1 MDGAQSPTASV
12 MPPAPLRH
20 ACPARLV
27 EHIQKHLA
35 APRLLALMRWAF
47 PGALSDP
54 VWANDRTLITA
65 LRRSTDHEEFRA
77 VEQGYYAIVDR
88 VVEHASVMGW
98 CAHSRRRAT
107 VGMSPSGLMIVHS
120 GGILRTMYL
129 PGVWG
134 DLPHDVL
141 MAVGRIERSPDG
153 LMEVGGVDGVGLA
166 WGDRRALRHDDRRWV
181 AVGSHRRRRRT
192 SGDARAGRR
201 VAGRGQARRA
211 GMHPLDRDQAYFERV
226 FRPAKVA
233 IMRAPTVPM
242 PGRWTET
249 GELSR
254 VVSLARCRSI
264 EAWQAACHLC
274 GWCLAAA

>member
-12 MPPAPLRH
+12 TPPAPLRH
-20 ACPARLV
+20 ACPSRLV

-35 APRLLALMRWAF
+35 APGLLALMRWAF

-54 VWANDRTLITA
+54 VWANDRTLIAA

-98 CAHSRRRAT
+98 CAFSRRRAT
-107 VGMSPSGLMIVHS
+107 VGMSPSGLMVVHS

-129 PGVWG
+129 PGIRG

-141 MAVGRIERSPDG
+141 MAVGRIDSSLD
-153 LMEVGGVDGVGLA
+153 
-166 WGDRRALRHDDRRWV
+166 ALK
-181 AVGSHRRRRRT
+181 AVGSPRRRRR
-192 SGDARAGRR
+192 SSDDARAVRR
-201 VAGRGQARRA
+201 GEGRGQARRA

-254 VVSLARCRSI
+254 IVSLARCRSI